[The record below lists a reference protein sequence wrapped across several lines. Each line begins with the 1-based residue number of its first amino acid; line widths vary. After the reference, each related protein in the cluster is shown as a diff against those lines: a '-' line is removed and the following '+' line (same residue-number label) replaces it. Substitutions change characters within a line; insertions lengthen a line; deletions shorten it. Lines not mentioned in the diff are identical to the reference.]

1 VLGSPGTMD
10 LWSPLPRSLA
20 ATLRDAVHPKARVR
34 LSALADLVRW
44 AQADEREP
52 CAARLLA
59 LLEADTD
66 VEVRAAAALA
76 CADAGLRE
84 GLPTLLRVT
93 ASGPP
98 RVAQMALVAIGE
110 LASAS
115 DAEALVAVRGAL
127 ASDAPAL
134 RFQGLVAAGRLLPL
148 EELAAHVS
156 AAFADGEAK
165 LRYIACRIVEE
176 RFFAEPDAA
185 SSSADASR
193 LALAQQLERLLTDPD
208 VDVKIAAAVLLAPRG
223 SMAARGVLV
232 QALNAR
238 RSFAHVDDE
247 QAAIELCA
255 ELGLDAARPGLSA
268 RAFGGAWLGS
278 SPLAFQARVAL
289 ARLGDERA
297 KLHILRGLSSWSR
310 NVRAQCVAAAGLARL
325 EAARPRLLEMRRD
338 ERVVDARSVTEAL
351 LALDR

>member
-1 VLGSPGTMD
+1 M
-10 LWSPLPRSLA
+10 
-20 ATLRDAVHPKARVR
+20 R

-44 AQADEREP
+44 AQTGEREP

-59 LLEADTD
+59 LLEADPD

-76 CADAGLRE
+76 CADASLRE
-84 GLPTLLRVT
+84 GLPALLRAI

-110 LASAS
+110 LGSAS
-115 DAEALVAVRGAL
+115 DTDALAAVRAAL
-127 ASDAPAL
+127 AHDAPAL
-134 RFQGLVAAGRLLPL
+134 RFQALVAAGRLLPL
-148 EELAAHVS
+148 EELAVHVG
-156 AAFADGEAK
+156 AALADGEAK

-176 RFFAEPDAA
+176 RFFAE
-185 SSSADASR
+185 ADGVAPGADESR
-193 LALAQQLERLLTDPD
+193 LALARELEPRLSDSDAD
-208 VDVKIAAAVLLAPRG
+208 VRIAAAVLLAPRG
-223 SMAARGVLV
+223 SMAARAVLV
-232 QALNAR
+232 KALNAR

-255 ELGLDAARPGLSA
+255 ELALDAARPGLSA

-297 KLHILRGLSSWSR
+297 KQHIVRGLSSWSR
-310 NVRAQCVAAAGLARL
+310 SVRAQCVAAAGLARL

-338 ERVVDARSVTEAL
+338 ERAVDARSVAEAL

>member
-1 VLGSPGTMD
+1 ME

-44 AQADEREP
+44 AQTDDGDA
-52 CAARLLA
+52 CAPRLLA
-59 LLEADTD
+59 LLEADAD
-66 VEVRAAAALA
+66 VEVRASAALA

-84 GLPTLLRVT
+84 SLPALLKAT
-93 ASGPP
+93 AKGPP

-110 LASAS
+110 LACAS
-115 DAEALVAVRGAL
+115 DAEALQAVRAAL

-148 EELAAHVS
+148 AELEAHVS
-156 AAFADGEAK
+156 HAFTDGEAK
-165 LRYIACRIVEE
+165 LRYIACRILEE
-176 RFFAEPDAA
+176 RFFAEPEGG
-185 SSSADASR
+185 SPGADESR
-193 LALAQQLERLLTDPD
+193 RDALAKSLELRLSDPD
-208 VDVKIAAAVLLAPRG
+208 ADVRIAAAVLLARRG
-223 SMAARGVLV
+223 SAAARDVLV

-238 RSFAHVDDE
+238 RSFAQGEDE

-255 ELGLDAARPGLSA
+255 ELGLDAARPGLRA
-268 RAFGGAWLGS
+268 RAFGGWVGS

-297 KLHILRGLSSWSR
+297 KQHILRGLSSWSR
-310 NVRAQCVAAAGLARL
+310 SVRAQCVAAAGLARL
-325 EAARPRLLEMRRD
+325 EAARRRLLEMRHD
-338 ERVVDARSVTEAL
+338 ERAVDARSVTEAL
-351 LALDR
+351 MALDR

>member
-1 VLGSPGTMD
+1 MD

-44 AQADEREP
+44 AQTGEREP

-84 GLPTLLRVT
+84 GLPALLRVT

-110 LASAS
+110 LGSAS
-115 DAEALVAVRGAL
+115 DADALVAVRAAL

-134 RFQGLVAAGRLLPL
+134 RFQGLVAAGRLLPI

-156 AAFADGEAK
+156 AACADGEAK

-185 SSSADASR
+185 SPSADASR
-193 LALAQQLERLLTDPD
+193 LSLAQQLERLLTDPD
-208 VDVKIAAAVLLAPRG
+208 LDVKIAAAVLLAPRG

-238 RSFAHVDDE
+238 RSFAQIDDE

-255 ELGLDAARPGLSA
+255 ELGLDAARPGLRA

>member
-1 VLGSPGTMD
+1 MD

-20 ATLRDAVHPKARVR
+20 AALRDAAHPKARVR

-44 AQADEREP
+44 AQTDEREP

-59 LLEADTD
+59 MLEEDSAA
-66 VEVRAAAALA
+66 EVRAAAALA
-76 CADAGLRE
+76 CADIGLHE
-84 GLPTLLRVT
+84 GLPALLRT
-93 ASGPP
+93 ATSAPP

-110 LASAS
+110 LGSAS
-115 DAEALVAVRGAL
+115 DAEALAAVRRAL
-127 ASDAPAL
+127 ASDGPAL

-148 EELAAHVS
+148 EELADHVS
-156 AAFADGEAK
+156 SALGDAEAK

-176 RFFAEPDAA
+176 RFFAEPEGDAA
-185 SSSADASR
+185 SAGASWR
-193 LALAQQLERLLTDPD
+193 TPLLQSVERLLSDPD
-208 VDVKIAAAVLLAPRG
+208 AEVMIAAAVLLAPRG
-223 SMAARGVLV
+223 STAARGVLV
-232 QALNAR
+232 KALNR
-238 RSFAHVDDE
+238 RRAFAQADDE

-268 RAFGGAWLGS
+268 RAFGGLWLGS
-278 SPLAFQARVAL
+278 SQLAFQARVAL

-297 KLHILRGLSSWSR
+297 RQHILRGLSSWSR
-310 NVRAQCVAAAGLARL
+310 SVRAQCVAAAGLARL

-338 ERVVDARSVTEAL
+338 ERAVDARSVAEAL